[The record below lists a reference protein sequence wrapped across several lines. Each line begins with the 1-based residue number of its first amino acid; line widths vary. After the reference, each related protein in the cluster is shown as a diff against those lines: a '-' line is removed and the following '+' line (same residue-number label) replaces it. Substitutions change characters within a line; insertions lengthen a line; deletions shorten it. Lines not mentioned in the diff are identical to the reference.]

1 MPPTW
6 AKALEVLHTNNA
18 APPIPPMTREQIR
31 QYSGCG
37 SDVLTALH
45 RLGVIRQFEYN
56 GRMYPTLSNAV
67 AVPTAAEIREKIKE
81 MNQRRDNVYVE
92 LLHAGYIVPKTEKDV
107 AAFEQGVK
115 HHNIP
120 PLPDDL
126 DDPAGILKRVK
137 AKPEPVA
144 SLSEAIAVITA
155 AGGTVVFGDKK
166 Q

>member
-67 AVPTAAEIREKIKE
+67 AVPTAAEIRKKIRE
-81 MNQRRDNVYVE
+81 MNERRDKEVINALQE
-92 LLHAGYIVPKTEKDV
+92 AINNRERHEADPLTLSPTFSTSRPE
-107 AAFEQGVK
+107 GV
-115 HHNIP
+115 
-120 PLPDDL
+120 
-126 DDPAGILKRVK
+126 
-137 AKPEPVA
+137 

-155 AGGTVVFGDKK
+155 AGGTVVFGDKNSRIF
-166 Q
+166 